1 MKRFF
6 GVLLALVLC
15 GSLFAGCAGEPQQPQ
30 NGAQREA
37 GLKIV
42 ATIFPHYDFA
52 RAVAGEAAEVS
63 MLLRPGAESHSFDPS
78 PADIM
83 AIQNADMFI
92 YTGGHNDAWVD
103 SVLGS
108 IDTSGITVLR
118 MMNVVNAVEEELPP
132 GVEEEGDGHDLS
144 HEEER
149 DRDHGEGHSH
159 EGGAELDE
167 HIWTSP
173 KNAAAMVEA
182 VAKAMIE
189 KDAANAGVYR
199 ANADAYIEEIEAL
212 NADFEAVVQAA
223 QHKLIVVADRFP
235 FRYFCDEYGIEY
247 KAAFPGCST
256 DSNPSAGTVANLVDT
271 VREYEIPYIF
281 TIELSTGS
289 IASVISGETGRGV
302 LTLHSCHGVTR
313 DEFESGATYVTLMRQ
328 NVENLGKGMV

>member
-1 MKRFF
+1 MKRIF
-6 GVLLALVLC
+6 GILLVLVLC
-15 GSLFAGCAGEPQQPQ
+15 ASLFMGCAGGTEQPQ
-30 NGAQREA
+30 SGVQSSASAE

-42 ATIFPHYDFA
+42 ATIFPHYDFV

-103 SVLGS
+103 SVLES
-108 IDTSGITVLR
+108 IDVSGITVLR
-118 MMNVVNAVEEELPP
+118 MMDVVNAVKEELPP
-132 GVEEEGDGHDLS
+132 GVEEAEEEGRGYDHS
-144 HEEER
+144 HEE
-149 DRDHGEGHSH
+149 GV
-159 EGGAELDE
+159 ELDE

-173 KNAAAMVEA
+173 KNAAIMVEA
-182 VAKAMIE
+182 VAKAVME
-189 KDAANAGVYR
+189 ADATNADVYR
-199 ANADAYIEEIEAL
+199 ANADAYIKEIEML
-212 NADFEAVVQAA
+212 DADFEAVVQAA

-271 VREYEIPYIF
+271 VREYEMPYVF

-289 IASVISGETGRGV
+289 IAGVISEETGCGV

-313 DEFESGATYVTLMRQ
+313 DEFEGGATYVTLMRQ